1 MEGKDDKG
9 RIIKLENIEILELMY
24 QFFKKAQI

>member
-24 QFFKKAQI
+24 QFLKKAQI